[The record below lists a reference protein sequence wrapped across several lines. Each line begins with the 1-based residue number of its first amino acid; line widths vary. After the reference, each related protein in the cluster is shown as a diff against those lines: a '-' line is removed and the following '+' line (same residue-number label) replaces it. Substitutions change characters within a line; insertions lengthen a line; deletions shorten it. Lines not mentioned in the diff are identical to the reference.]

1 MWELHTK
8 DKYGQIAQ
16 IHKENPLTATPV
28 YDSITP
34 KNKCGYNDAKLTV
47 GYSVEWLPEEN
58 SAVYEKAQQ
67 SVEYGVE
74 PWELMNEYQT
84 DSLGLAIRQL
94 LLRTLDPHADMA
106 RLFMWINTEDGHHG
120 AEATTEIP
128 SDTIP
133 ILRNMVQTDI
143 NKRIDSLEKT
153 VDTLEKELAV
163 YKEFIKK
170 YNSEKLFGNFRRE
183 MSEG

>member
-1 MWELHTK
+1 MWELRTK
-8 DKYGQIAQ
+8 DRFGQIAQ
-16 IHKENPLTATPV
+16 IHKENLLTATPV

-58 SAVYEKAQQ
+58 SAAYENSQKDT
-67 SVEYGVE
+67 GGPD
-74 PWELMNEYQT
+74 PWELCNEYQT

-106 RLFMWINTEDGHHG
+106 KLFMWITTEDGHHG
-120 AEATTEIP
+120 AEVTTEIP
-128 SDTIP
+128 GDTVP
-133 ILRNMVQTDI
+133 ILRNMVQENI

-153 VDTLEKELAV
+153 VDSLEKEIAV
-163 YKEFIKK
+163 YKSFIKK
-170 YNSEKLFGNFRRE
+170 YNSEKLFDDFRRRQP
-183 MSEG
+183 

>member
-8 DKYGQIAQ
+8 DQYGQIAQ

-58 SAVYEKAQQ
+58 SAAYENSQK
-67 SVEYGVE
+67 STDGPD
-74 PWELMNEYQT
+74 PWELCNEYQT

-106 RLFMWINTEDGHHG
+106 KLFMWITTEDGHHG
-120 AEATTEIP
+120 AEVTTEIP
-128 SDTIP
+128 GDTVP
-133 ILRNMVQTDI
+133 ILRNMVQENI

-153 VDTLEKELAV
+153 VDSLENEIAV
-163 YKEFIKK
+163 YKSFIKK
-170 YNSEKLFGNFRRE
+170 YNSEKLFDDFRRRQP
-183 MSEG
+183 